1 MKNFS
6 VFCRQENSW
15 SVTPPPESFSGKND
29 KLLTLNAEYKKYWKK
44 IERGENFA
52 LARYADGERALM
64 TGTAVKAVDGWEAGN
79 EVSSLG
85 KALSE
90 SLGFANK
97 NFVYG
102 ISCPDCDSEAYYW
115 FMERL
120 KGCNVT
126 FSNIWANANF
136 AEFWKDFQNLKRD
149 AVLVTNYRGKGKTYG
164 KLNVKAHYFT
174 TNDDSIKFFEE
185 DCENLIN
192 QMISEVGN
200 LKNHFFAI
208 SAGPMS
214 GLIIQ
219 ALFKNNPN
227 NCYIDFG
234 SSLDICTKGEITRPY
249 MNPESPYAQQK
260 CWMFNPQ
267 KVSFDVDVVLSAYKR
282 PEVLA
287 QQFEA
292 IKNQTLKPRRIFLY
306 QDAVQFGEKVILDEN
321 ILNQLDGYQIAKE
334 NGGVWKRFE
343 YAAKVTKS
351 PYVCVFDDD
360 TIPGRRWLENCHMNM
375 IAEDGGIFGTNGV
388 ILTGIENY
396 PAQHIPVGWHVSN
409 EETFEVD
416 FVGHSWFFKKE
427 YLNWMLAKPYKKDFK
442 YAAEDMCLSS
452 AAQEHGVKTFV
463 PQHPR
468 NILSLW
474 GSIPQYGNVYGNTA
488 AALWLN
494 PNSINTMKQALY
506 TIHNGGWKFLMEREH
521 LYFNMML
528 TQHNTRNFYNN
539 ALIVLR
545 DVGNIFKHI
554 SKEKPNFIGE
564 KKFEERVTKLFNI
577 EPQNYHV
584 LEVNNNNINFQ
595 QVLNLIAPQSLNI
608 LFTDFYDQLKP
619 PFEGE
624 KLLEN
629 ENFVDG
635 RHLLAIID
643 IMN

>member
-1 MKNFS
+1 MEFH
-6 VFCRQENSW
+6 
-15 SVTPPPESFSGKND
+15 PPPPHTFGSGKND
-29 KLLTLNAEYKKYWKK
+29 KILTLNGEYKKYWKK
-44 IERGENFA
+44 IERRENFA
-52 LARYADGERALM
+52 LVRYGDGERALM
-64 TGTAVKAVDGWEAGN
+64 VGREIHAQEGWSAGN
-79 EVSSLG
+79 VQTELG
-85 KALSE
+85 KALVD
-90 SLGFANK
+90 SLNVENK
-97 NFVYG
+97 NFVYAV
-102 ISCPDCDSEAYYW
+102 SCPCCDSEAYYW
-115 FMERL
+115 YLQNIKSR
-120 KGCNVT
+120 NIT
-126 FSNIWANANF
+126 FANIWVNSNF
-136 AEFWKDFQNLKRD
+136 AEFWKDFQNLKCD
-149 AVLVTNYRGKGKTYG
+149 AILITNHNGKGKKFG
-164 KLNVKAHYFT
+164 KLNVKKHYFVS
-174 TNDDSIKFFEE
+174 DDCVKFWEE
-185 DCENLIN
+185 EGKKFI
-192 QMISEVGN
+192 QQIISEVGN
-200 LKNHFFAI
+200 LKNHLFAI
-208 SAGPMS
+208 SADPMS
-214 GLIIQ
+214 GLIVK
-219 ALFKNNPN
+219 ALFENNPN

-234 SSLDICTKGEITRPY
+234 SSIDMCIHEKITRPY
-249 MNPESPYAQQK
+249 MNPESPYAKQK

-267 KVSFDVDVVLSAYKR
+267 KVSTDVDVVLSAYKR

-287 QQFEA
+287 KQFEA
-292 IKNQTLKPRRIFLY
+292 IKNQTLKPRKIFLY
-306 QDAVQFGEKVILDEN
+306 QDAVQFGDKVILDEN
-321 ILNQLDGYQIAKE
+321 ILKQLDGYQIAEE

-375 IAEDGGIFGTNGV
+375 IANDGGIFGTNGV

-396 PAQHIPVGWHVSN
+396 PVQHIPVGWHVSN

-427 YLNWMLAKPYKKDFK
+427 YLNWMLAKPYKKNFK

-528 TQHNTRNFYNN
+528 AQHNTKNFHNN

-545 DVGNIFKHI
+545 EVGNIFKHI

-564 KKFEERVTKLFNI
+564 KKFEERVTKLFNLQPN
-577 EPQNYHV
+577 EYRMV
-584 LEVNNNNINFQ
+584 ENIQQALNF
-595 QVLNLIAPQSLNI
+595 VDTRTLNI

-619 PFEGE
+619 NFENA
-624 KLLEN
+624 KLAKN
-629 ENFVDG
+629 KNFVDG
-635 RHLLAIID
+635 RHLLAILD
-643 IMN
+643 VMN